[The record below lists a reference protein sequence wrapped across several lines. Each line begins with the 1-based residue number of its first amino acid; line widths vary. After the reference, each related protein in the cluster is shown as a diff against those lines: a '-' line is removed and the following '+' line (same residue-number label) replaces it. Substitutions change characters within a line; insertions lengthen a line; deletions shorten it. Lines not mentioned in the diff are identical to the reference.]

1 VRASDLV
8 NFEQSLTVQRHY
20 GHRMIDDISDYERL
34 CDEELAAA
42 DQATCKDAL
51 IEHLEQAFR
60 FAKKAS
66 TERVARVVSAR
77 VSA

>member
-8 NFEQSLTVQRHY
+8 NFEHSPTLNATI
-20 GHRMIDDISDYERL
+20 GHRMINDISDYERL

-42 DQATCKDAL
+42 DQATCKDAR
-51 IEHLEQAFR
+51 IEHLEQAFL

-66 TERVARVVSAR
+66 TERVARVVSAH
-77 VSA
+77 VNA